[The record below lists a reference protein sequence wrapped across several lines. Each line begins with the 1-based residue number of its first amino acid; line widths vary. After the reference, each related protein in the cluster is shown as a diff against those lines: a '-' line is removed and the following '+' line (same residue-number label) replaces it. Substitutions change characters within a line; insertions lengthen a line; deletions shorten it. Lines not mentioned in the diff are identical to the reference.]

1 MKISTVRARVH
12 GALAM
17 VALLTL
23 VVGSPAALVSWG
35 HLDAT
40 TVLRPA
46 GWLTPDDGSVFLT
59 VVTVIGWVAWT
70 VFCVCVVA
78 EAVGMATSQRH
89 HVKLPGLGA
98 IQGIAAGL
106 LVASLTVLSPL
117 TRSAVPPAPISVVA
131 TAAATPQPASEAQA
145 SSENDTEH
153 DEDVMTVTVGP
164 HDDLWTLAETWY
176 GDGTSWRRIAAANP
190 DVDVDHLVAGQ
201 RLALPGATVTVPA
214 GHTGAGRPVDAEQ
227 LNQIAAQPGTSNVR
241 TVTVEQG
248 DTLSGI
254 AQTQLGDAS
263 SWPAIW
269 HLNEGIITDPD
280 SIEPGWELVL
290 PDSPAEDKLASG
302 QHADE
307 QGGGRE
313 RSAPAEAPITE
324 STPPEALPEVGDD
337 TAATVNGTSVEP
349 QKAAGADQVVSMAEV
364 GQNPAEILRTALA
377 GLSLFLAGGVAGTVT
392 TRRRQQL
399 FARPLGRR
407 IPVVSGEPQRAKRAL
422 DAAADQLD
430 ESASPQDTAGL
441 TDAMTPTTVVL
452 GTCDPQTPV
461 VVDLADVGGVLTV
474 NGAEDLAPAMV
485 ASISLS
491 LVAAPW
497 NGGIDIVAVGD
508 DLAWLAHTG
517 SDDVQ
522 LADEGEVV
530 EGLADLSDEPS
541 EYPGTITRVVLSSNL
556 LDLPSPA
563 SLAAAGIVVVMPGV
577 GAQEITVTDCDHA
590 EFKGRSFTPQI
601 VTAPMRRAV
610 VELLETTARSDTE
623 PAPWWEPRRGEEEG
637 SDPPP
642 VMANPCAVLPP
653 IDAHLPVEEETV
665 TSTMTSDVAHL
676 PVTGEHVPSPILRLL
691 GPVDLLGAR
700 GNPPTKARRQCLE
713 YCAWLLC
720 HPGARSVQMADALM
734 IAEPTRRSNV
744 SRLRRW
750 LGTDDAGRPYLP
762 EGYDGSLRLADTV
775 TSDWERLELL
785 VSGGVSTAT
794 LANLVSAL
802 DLVRG
807 APLADAAPG
816 QWHWAE
822 EWRIDMIQMVR
833 DIGVEVARRAME
845 IRDVELASR
854 ALARAT
860 VACPEDEVLLVAR
873 IKLADELDDRGE
885 VERLVYVLSRQARR
899 LGVDLS
905 EETITVLQE
914 VMEGH
919 ARARVV

>member
-1 MKISTVRARVH
+1 MKISPVRARIH

-17 VALLTL
+17 VALLLL
-23 VVGSPAALVSWG
+23 VVGSPAALVAWG

-40 TVLRPA
+40 TVLSPA
-46 GWLTPDDGSVFLT
+46 GWLAPDDGSIFLT
-59 VVTVIGWVAWT
+59 VVTVIGWAAWT

-117 TRSAVPPAPISVVA
+117 TRSAVPPAPVSLVA
-131 TAAATPQPASEAQA
+131 TAAAAPQPAPEAQMD
-145 SSENDTEH
+145 SDSGH

-176 GDGTSWRRIAAANP
+176 GDGTSWRRIVAANP
-190 DVDVDHLVAGQ
+190 DVDVDHLVVGQ

-214 GHTGAGRPVDAEQ
+214 GHTGAGRPIDTEQ
-227 LNQIAAQPGTSNVR
+227 LNQIAPPSEMSKIR
-241 TVTVEQG
+241 TITVEQG

-269 HLNEGIITDPD
+269 HLNEGIIADPD
-280 SIEPGWELVL
+280 HIEPGWELVL
-290 PDSPAEDKLASG
+290 PDSPTVDKRASD
-302 QHADE
+302 QHTNE
-307 QGGGRE
+307 QGGKWE
-313 RSAPAEAPITE
+313 KSTPAETPTTE
-324 STPPEALPEVGDD
+324 STPPVLPEGGGDS
-337 TAATVNGTSVEP
+337 TATVNETKVEP
-349 QKAAGADQVVSMAEV
+349 HTAAGADQAVSMAEV
-364 GQNPAEILRTALA
+364 GQSPAEILRTALA

-399 FARPLGRR
+399 FTRPLGRR
-407 IPVVSGEPQRAKRAL
+407 IPPVSGEPRRAKRVL

-430 ESASPQDTAGL
+430 ESASSRDTAAL
-441 TDAMTPTTVVL
+441 AMTPTTVVL

-461 VVDLADVGGVLTV
+461 VVDLADVGGVLAV
-474 NGAEDLAPAMV
+474 NAARDLATAMV

-497 NGGIDIVAVGD
+497 SGGIDIVAVGE

-522 LADEGEVV
+522 LADEDEVV
-530 EGLADLSDEPS
+530 EGLAGLSNEAS
-541 EYPGTITRVVLSSNL
+541 EYPATITRVVLSLSPLN
-556 LDLPSPA
+556 LPSPA
-563 SLAAAGIVVVMPGV
+563 SLAAAGIVIVMPGV
-577 GAQEITVTDCDHA
+577 GGQKITVTDCDHA
-590 EFKGRSFTPQI
+590 EFHGQSFTPQI
-601 VTAPMRRAV
+601 VTSPMRRAV

-623 PAPWWEPRRGEEEG
+623 PAPWWEPRRGDEEG

-642 VMANPCAVLPP
+642 VMDKPCAVLPP
-653 IDAHLPVEEETV
+653 SDAHLTVEEETV
-665 TSTMTSDVAHL
+665 LTSTMTSDVAHL
-676 PVTGEHVPSPILRLL
+676 PATGGQVPSPILRLL

-734 IAEPTRRSNV
+734 VAEPTRRSNV

-750 LGTDDAGRPYLP
+750 LGTDDAGRAYLP
-762 EGYDGSLRLADTV
+762 EGYDGSLRLADAV

-785 VSGGVSTAT
+785 VSGGVSTAP

>member
-1 MKISTVRARVH
+1 MKISTIRARIRGV
-12 GALAM
+12 LAM
-17 VALLTL
+17 VALAAL
-23 VVGSPAALVSWG
+23 VLGSPAALVAWG
-35 HLDAT
+35 HFDAT

-46 GWLTPDDGSVFLT
+46 AWLTPDDGSIFLT
-59 VVTVIGWVAWT
+59 AVTVIGWVAWT

-78 EAVGMATSQRH
+78 EVVGMITSQRH

-117 TRSAVPPAPISVVA
+117 TRSAVPPAPVPVVA
-131 TAAATPQPASEAQA
+131 AAVAAPQPVPEVEEG
-145 SSENDTEH
+145 SENDTER
-153 DEDVMTVTVGP
+153 DRGVATVTVEP
-164 HDDLWTLAETWY
+164 NDDLWTLAETWY

-201 RLALPGATVTVPA
+201 KLALPGVVMTVPS
-214 GHTGAGRPVDAEQ
+214 GHTGAGRPISAEE
-227 LNQIAAQPGTSNVR
+227 LNGIGAQPEKARTR
-241 TVTVEQG
+241 TVTVKPG

-254 AQTQLGDAS
+254 AQSQLGDAS
-263 SWPAIW
+263 CWPVIW
-269 HLNEGIITDPD
+269 HLNEQTISDPD
-280 SIEPGWELVL
+280 HIEPGWKLVL
-290 PDSPAEDKLASG
+290 PDTSVAETAVPIPATN
-302 QHADE
+302 
-307 QGGGRE
+307 E
-313 RSAPAEAPITE
+313 RAETPAVTL
-324 STPPEALPEVGDD
+324 PPENAELLPKAGDEPTVTATD
-337 TAATVNGTSVEP
+337 TAAEP
-349 QKAAGADQVVSMAEV
+349 QSRADEVVTRADV
-364 GQNPAEILRTALA
+364 GQDPAEILRTALA

-392 TRRRQQL
+392 ARRQQQL
-399 FARPLGRR
+399 FTRPLGRR
-407 IPVVSGEPQRAKRAL
+407 IPEVSGDPRRARRVL
-422 DAAADQLD
+422 DAAADQIDAAGSPDVAAYD
-430 ESASPQDTAGL
+430 EV
-441 TDAMTPTTVVL
+441 MTPTTVVL
-452 GTCDPQTPV
+452 GTRGLQTPV
-461 VVDLADVGGVLTV
+461 LVDLADVDGVLTV
-474 NGAEDLAPAMV
+474 NGAPDLATAMV

-497 NGGIDIVAVGD
+497 SGGIDIVAVGEE
-508 DLAWLAHTG
+508 LAWLARTG

-522 LADEGEVV
+522 LADEDEVV
-530 EGLADLSDEPS
+530 EGLIGLPDSATRSP
-541 EYPGTITRVVLSSNL
+541 ITRVVLSCRP
-556 LDLPSPA
+556 LDLPSPV
-563 SLAAAGIVVVMPGV
+563 SLAAAGIVVVMAGS
-577 GAQEITVTDCDHA
+577 GGREITIADCDDA
-590 EFKGRSFTPQI
+590 QFDGQPFTPQI

-610 VELLETTARSDTE
+610 VDLLETTARCDTE
-623 PAPWWEPRRGEEEG
+623 AAPWWQPRRGGVEG

-642 VMANPCAVLPP
+642 AMTCAALPP
-653 IDAHLPVEEETV
+653 SDAHVTVEEETV
-665 TSTMTSDVAHL
+665 LTSSMTSDVAQL
-676 PVTGEHVPSPILRLL
+676 PVAGGHVPSPVLRLL

-734 IAEPTRRSNV
+734 VAEPTRRSNV

-750 LGTDDAGRPYLP
+750 LGTDDAGHAYLP
-762 EGYDGSLRLADTV
+762 EGYDGSLRLADAV

-785 VSGGVSTAT
+785 VSGGISAAP

-845 IRDVELASR
+845 TRDIELASR

-873 IKLADELDDRGE
+873 IKLADKLGDRGE